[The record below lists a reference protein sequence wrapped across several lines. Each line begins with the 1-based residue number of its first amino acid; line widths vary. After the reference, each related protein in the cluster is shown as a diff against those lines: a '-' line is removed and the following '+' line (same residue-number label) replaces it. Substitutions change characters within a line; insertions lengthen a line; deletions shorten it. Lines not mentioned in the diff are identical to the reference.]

1 MTPEKWYNFFSI
13 SGVVLDSSSK
23 SERVYS
29 QGYSALA
36 GVSYRNVNVNQT
48 TSVWIKDSSGQ
59 ERKLRNYV
67 ANAQSQKPAK
77 SRALCI

>member
-29 QGYSALA
+29 QGDSALA
-36 GVSYRNVNVNQT
+36 GVSYTNANVNQT
-48 TSVWIKDSSGQ
+48 TSVWI
-59 ERKLRNYV
+59 
-67 ANAQSQKPAK
+67 
-77 SRALCI
+77 